1 MSPLTE
7 LLGALTSALQSSP
20 LLALLAALGLGV
32 ASVLLSPCHLA
43 SVPLVV
49 GVVQARNRA
58 TQSARAVSLRFGLG
72 VLLSFLVVG
81 GVTVALGRIA
91 GDLGPAGTL
100 LGGALLIVFGLEML
114 GVIHLP
120 WFSAATSRAS
130 GKTNRPTL
138 VGFLFGASLGPCTFS
153 FMAPALGAAFSLAH
167 TRPLLASGLLLAFAV
182 AHTAVVVL
190 AGVFA
195 DATERFLESRG
206 ASRAV
211 GVLRKALALLLI
223 LGGLLLIATGR

>member
-7 LLGALTSALQSSP
+7 LLSALTSALQSSP
-20 LLALLAALGLGV
+20 VLA
-32 ASVLLSPCHLA
+32 LLSPCHLA

-49 GVVQARNRA
+49 GVVQARNCA
-58 TQSARAVSLRFGLG
+58 TQSAPAVSLRFGLG
-72 VLLSFLVVG
+72 ILLSFLVVG
-81 GVTVALGRIA
+81 GITVALGRIA
-91 GDLGPAGTL
+91 GDLGPPGTL
-100 LGGALLIVFGLEML
+100 VGGALLIVFGLEML

-120 WFSAATSRAS
+120 WFAAATSRAS
-130 GKTNRPTL
+130 GEAARPAL

-153 FMAPALGAAFSLAH
+153 FMAPALGVAFALAH
-167 TRPLLASGLLLAFAV
+167 TRPLLASGLLLAFAT

-190 AGVFA
+190 AGVFG

-211 GVLRKALALLLI
+211 GVLRKALAVLLI
-223 LGGLLLIATGR
+223 LGGLSLIASGR